1 MLYCHLNSIE
11 ISNLIWKILYKA
23 QKEEVS
29 RKLAQ
34 VRKAIAD
41 YRAKYG
47 DDAPLPAELLEQLA
61 QLEQLEAQLEK
72 EIAEKTE
79 KLAQVNQ
86 WYSILS
92 N

>member
-1 MLYCHLNSIE
+1 M
-11 ISNLIWKILYKA
+11 
-23 QKEEVS
+23 S

-79 KLAQVNQ
+79 KLAQVSQ